1 MESLPKH
8 VRVSL
13 GSAVA
18 IGLLEGRLNA
28 APTTAYLMA
37 FTRGKC
43 TANCGFC
50 AQARTS
56 SSRTNMLS
64 RVTWPILQTRD
75 VIAGISRAERSK
87 IKRVC
92 IQALNR
98 RGVFRQVLAIVR
110 TIHGEAK
117 IPISVSCQPLDE
129 GSVRQ
134 LMEAGAERIGIPLD
148 AATEALFDRIK
159 GSSEG
164 GPYEWGRQFRL
175 LAEAVKIFG
184 RGRVSTHV
192 IAGLGETEREMAT
205 VIQRCWDM
213 GVLPGLFAFTP
224 IAGTAMENT
233 GQPSVQSY
241 RRMQVARHLIVQE
254 IARCEDMR
262 FNEEGHLTD
271 FGIKEEELMSIIRTG
286 RPFLTSGCPSCNRP
300 YYNEKPSGP
309 MYNYPR
315 DLTPEELA
323 DAQEHLR
330 QWR

>member
-1 MESLPKH
+1 MESLPKR

-18 IGLLEGRLNA
+18 IGLLEGRLDA
-28 APTTAYLMA
+28 APTTAYLMT

-56 SSRTNMLS
+56 TSRTSMLS
-64 RVTWPILQTRD
+64 RVTWPIFQTRD
-75 VIAGISRAERSK
+75 AIAAVRRAKGGK

-92 IQALNR
+92 IQALNQR
-98 RGVFRQVLAIVR
+98 KVFRQVLATVR
-110 TIHGEAK
+110 AIHEEVK
-117 IPISVSCQPLDE
+117 IPISVSCQPPNK

-134 LMEAGAERIGIPLD
+134 LVEAGAERLGIPLD
-148 AATEALFDRIK
+148 AATEALFDKIK
-159 GSSEG
+159 GLSAG
-164 GPYEWGRQFRL
+164 GPYEWGRQFGF
-175 LAEAVKIFG
+175 LAEAVEILG
-184 RGRVSTHV
+184 RGRVSTHL
-192 IAGLGETEREMAT
+192 IAGLGETEKEMAT
-205 VIQRCWDM
+205 VIQRCCDV

-224 IAGTAMENT
+224 IAGTAMENI

-262 FNEEGHLTD
+262 FDEEGHLTD
-271 FGIKEEELMSIIRTG
+271 FGIKEEELVSIIRTG
-286 RPFLTSGCPSCNRP
+286 KPFLTSGCPDCNRP

-323 DAQEHLR
+323 DVEKHLR
-330 QWR
+330 QGR